1 MDGPDGQ
8 VHLEDAERQYFL
20 LLCFEYI
27 CNVACGLEET
37 LDG

>member
-8 VHLEDAERQYFL
+8 VHLEDGERQYFL

-27 CNVACGLEET
+27 CNAAFGPEQT